1 MNNNDSNINAFGE
14 KIRTVFY
21 FVDDLEYEG
30 TDGYKDMCQKGKIEL
45 RTIVFAKKQRA
56 IYKGGDM
63 YCPMEDETFKRILLR
78 MLDDEDVIDTL
89 IQFIKKHRNDLPIA
103 SREEL
108 GAIIVGV
115 TLDIAENGT
124 LNINEESIRNI
135 IKNYINDAESNDI
148 PKASKDQYGV
158 VKIGNGIDVDN
169 GVISVSFNGLD
180 ERTQQEL
187 LDLLVQFFQKY
198 YKQLCATTTRYGVVK
213 IKPNGGIL
221 VSDGVISIDPNAVV
235 TPGNVPQPIDYS
247 INSFSLNG
255 NYLTISQNNNDR
267 SLVVD
272 LSQYIPVNP
281 NPGQGDSGNG
291 GHYEFAFKNSET
303 KPEPPAAGTSIVDL
317 TDGWTT
323 TPSDPTENSYT
334 WMSWCFVN
342 GITGEYGTWSNP
354 IRITGSKGTDGKD
367 GVDGE
372 GGANITVEQIN
383 EITEQTINEIKNQ
396 IQEENNYW
404 NSWVDNEINNA
415 ITRILHDLN
424 NQDWYT
430 IMNSS
435 GWDEEMKAYLQRIGL
450 LEVYEDENT
459 GETHIRDRFSEIIQR
474 LQSIEATVGDINVA
488 TDDQGNLLNV
498 NQLKTDIAT
507 WLENNDEFKG
517 ALAHSIQSY
526 IDWDTIGNT
535 VTSAVSAL
543 ESRAGL
549 TEDGL
554 EALQK
559 QTTRVDNGED
569 ITLSLIKALSNEQR
583 SSINL
588 TASFSK
594 YETDGYGNYIYYD
607 GSTDGYDM
615 VYESDSDGK
624 AIPYCG
630 VKLFYVKENGELT
643 SDASQGVYK
652 TQLTR
657 LKDGNGRVRLWNK
670 DGQELDLD
678 TATSLEKSEAVPHWE
693 TTQVLDNN
701 GNPVKDR
708 KGKMVYYTA
717 DSNGNYQDNEHFV
730 YEEDLQHDSNGDLVW
745 SRDNLYLVKFIDEP
759 GRTIAYRKN
768 RKMRNISFS
777 DLTLGAD
784 EESAWNSLISNYS
797 SWNDVGN
804 KVDSSTYLTNVA
816 KTDNAITGLG
826 TKVSKTEED
835 ISGLNTWKTNAS
847 TTFVSQST
855 YNNDKDT
862 FVTKGGIVSAI
873 TSENET
879 EGLKAVLSEAGVLTS
894 ADLNNAS
901 STLYSKLGE
910 KYASID
916 TAVTRDSSGVI
927 QSEVTINAEKV
938 NNLASTIDARAA
950 DVTVK
955 SLRATDGTSE
965 VTANAD
971 GITIKPTSSTTSVS
985 LNKNGSGNIASG
997 AISWN
1002 EAGDITLGSK
1012 FINAVNSEANV
1023 QKISA
1028 TSGTIAGLNIN
1039 NNTID
1044 GSANGTTVTVA
1055 PGFIQVYDTNNAQ
1068 NGVTIEG
1075 KKTTYYNSGIDV
1087 LGGAGTADVYV
1098 GGVLTAGGLKLGTS
1112 YSDSPLQSN
1121 SATLNQ
1127 NTTSIVFCIGCTS
1140 VKTTD
1145 NYHIFSTD
1153 SEDFGTSYNFDDRI
1167 NSIFVFGWN
1176 SIRSAY
1182 GWNLFYCA

>member
-1 MNNNDSNINAFGE
+1 MNNNDSNINALGE

-30 TDGYKDMCQKGKIEL
+30 TDGYKDMCQKGQIEL
-45 RTIVFAKKQRA
+45 RTIVFARKQRA

-63 YCPMEDETFKRILLR
+63 YCPMEDETFKNILLR
-78 MLDDEDVIDTL
+78 MLDDEDVIDAL
-89 IQFIKKHRNDLPIA
+89 IQFIKKHRNNLPIA

-187 LDLLVQFFQKY
+187 LELLVQFFQKY

-255 NYLTISQNNNDR
+255 NYLTISQNNNNR

-272 LSQYIPVNP
+272 LSQYISVNP
-281 NPGQGDSGNG
+281 NPGQDGSGNG
-291 GHYEFAFKNSET
+291 GHYEFAFKNWET
-303 KPEPPAAGTSIVDL
+303 KPEPPAAGTSIANL

-323 TPSDPTENSYT
+323 TPSDPAENSYT

-342 GITGEYGTWSNP
+342 GITGEYGTWANP

-459 GETHIRDRFSEIIQR
+459 GETHVRDRFSEIIQR

-526 IDWDTIGNT
+526 IDWDAIGNT

-588 TASFSK
+588 TTSFSE
-594 YETDGYGNYIYYD
+594 YQTDGYGNYIYYD
-607 GSTDGYDM
+607 EKTDGYGM

-630 VKLFYVKENGELT
+630 VKLFYVTENGELT
-643 SDASQGVYK
+643 SDASQGVNK

-693 TTQVLDNN
+693 TVQVLDNN

-717 DSNGNYQDNEHFV
+717 DEHGNYIDNEHFV
-730 YEEDLQHDSNGDLVW
+730 YEENLQHDSNGDLVW
-745 SRDNLYLVKFIDEP
+745 SRDNLYLVKFINEP
-759 GRTIAYRKN
+759 GGRTIAYRKN

-804 KVDSSTYLTNVA
+804 KVDSSTYLTAVA
-816 KTDNAITGLG
+816 SLNDAITGLG
-826 TKVSKTEED
+826 TRVSKTETD
-835 ISGLNTWKTNAS
+835 ITGLNTWTTNAS

-855 YNNDKDT
+855 YNDDKDT
-862 FVTKGGIVSAI
+862 FVTKGGIISAI
-873 TSENET
+873 TASSENKD
-879 EGLKAVLSEAGVLTS
+879 GLVATLSGAGVLTE
-894 ADLNNAS
+894 ADLTNAN
-901 STLYSKLGE
+901 STLYAEFAGVRS
-910 KYASID
+910 SIENKVGFVD
-916 TAVTRDSSGVI
+916 GKIQSGVK
-927 QSEVTINAEKV
+927 INADQINIDATHQLDLSAQDIRIDAENV
-938 NNLASTIDARAA
+938 DNLASKIDARAA
-950 DVTVK
+950 NVTVK
-955 SLRATDGTSE
+955 SLSATDGTST

-971 GITIKPTSSTTSVS
+971 GITIKPTSSTTSIS
-985 LNKNGSGNIASG
+985 LNKDGSGNVASGNISWDVNGKVTIKNFNLPEYNNVLFIHSDTDYATNVTALANGSSTAPILHTTFNYVTFINGIAYRYFSPLASDTSSYNGTSAFAQQLKQNNPTMFTPGSKVLLVDFHTNTYKGNTPTRYIQMAGNDASWDNYKTLCTALENASG
-997 AISWN
+997 AYSQVGN
-1002 EAGDITLGSK
+1002 NSYIT
-1012 FINAVNSEANV
+1012 
-1023 QKISA
+1023 
-1028 TSGTIAGLNIN
+1028 
-1039 NNTID
+1039 
-1044 GSANGTTVTVA
+1044 
-1055 PGFIQVYDTNNAQ
+1055 
-1068 NGVTIEG
+1068 
-1075 KKTTYYNSGIDV
+1075 
-1087 LGGAGTADVYV
+1087 
-1098 GGVLTAGGLKLGTS
+1098 
-1112 YSDSPLQSN
+1112 
-1121 SATLNQ
+1121 
-1127 NTTSIVFCIGCTS
+1127 
-1140 VKTTD
+1140 
-1145 NYHIFSTD
+1145 
-1153 SEDFGTSYNFDDRI
+1153 
-1167 NSIFVFGWN
+1167 W
-1176 SIRSAY
+1176 
-1182 GWNLFYCA
+1182 